1 LLENHGASLNPKVLK
16 SFANHFFITLFDSQ
30 IRWHRTCSTESLMP
44 RFITTRKIL
53 IPDIPPPSN
62 GMRDDP
68 GIIVIAILC
77 AVAAVAATVF
87 VFLGV

>member
-1 LLENHGASLNPKVLK
+1 
-16 SFANHFFITLFDSQ
+16 
-30 IRWHRTCSTESLMP
+30 
-44 RFITTRKIL
+44 
-53 IPDIPPPSN
+53 
-62 GMRDDP
+62 MRDDP